1 MSIVS
6 PFRKYNTDGQSKTYL
21 CLSVLLGNLI
31 LTENQAGR
39 LCKYPYFTDKK
50 IEAKRHK
57 LLIILT
63 IRKNHKKLNSV
74 LSF

>member
-1 MSIVS
+1 MSIFS
-6 PFRKYNTDGQSKTYL
+6 PFRKYNTDCQVKTYL

-31 LTENQAGR
+31 LTENWTGR
-39 LCKYPYFTDKK
+39 LCKYPYFTGKK

-63 IRKNHKKLNSV
+63 IRKDHKKLNSV